1 MDTATTPAV
10 PKTYIAEWIKLD
22 FFNNSNLKTDIQN
35 RISVNIEANFLN
47 ALNDMRG
54 DNKNGYGISFSEIT
68 RLALAYFYSEIFT
81 DKIKDN
87 YYTLEMVKGFLDA
100 NNLTTYTAIHE
111 IDVLFFAL
119 KDAPLFKHC
128 WLIIQ
133 SAWFFNSE
141 YFGHHQ
147 HIDYVNHYINT
158 GQKLPIECYKY
169 DPIYL
174 EKKYNDIDSAKTV
187 KIPIN
192 GFTLVNQWYYGILFL
207 VCKELQVST
216 KHFNISVIDNR
227 EYNPL
232 PKTSR
237 QLRPLAPFKLIEC
250 DIKSAFPTFLD
261 IETGANLKDYVYNNL
276 MQSKGITR
284 GEAKIL
290 FNTVC
295 NSGKYN
301 SKEYTKTFFLAC
313 GYTLE
318 QCDMLLILTHNPK
331 RKFISFMT
339 EYECLAIQHFTVMN
353 NLFNW
358 VRLHDALIG
367 IDNKTKPQILK
378 VHPNCDFGY
387 KELNRPIIKESF
399 SLGTKHLPYAYVG
412 SIPQGLKLISKHED
426 IKPNIKGTANG
437 FMFYTE
443 KFQYITAGFNLNNQ
457 NEFGSYDN
465 FSRVFYFKA
474 NPNMTFI
481 TLCQTMLDALFYLN
495 KRKIKPLELELI
507 LKHIRR
513 YSNYIFN
520 VRAVYL
526 SLIKYNPTLCATV
539 KERDFDITKE
549 LKFKK
554 KIDFLTAMNDAKKTV
569 NIANNYKDLI
579 DLMQERITNNDYGFM
594 NENKIIGKKRNNLL
608 SYAITHKFNELCS
621 GRKNKPI
628 FEPPFINSSIKRVQK
643 TGLSEIELKKERA
656 KINRIQLKIK
666 KINELVE
673 QNKPRTHQLYYL
685 LCSIAGADT
694 DLKIVKNDE
703 MQTELKHELIQE
715 ILKLEINNIEAGA
728 SCFDFLY
735 KLPPTNKIEFNTDLE
750 NSFDTDLSKSI
761 FNQLTMEQA
770 QNKDPIFLKE
780 YLKFHKVSKRRQELF
795 LKKKQKEQFEFT
807 IIKFD

>member
-1 MDTATTPAV
+1 
-10 PKTYIAEWIKLD
+10 
-22 FFNNSNLKTDIQN
+22 
-35 RISVNIEANFLN
+35 
-47 ALNDMRG
+47 
-54 DNKNGYGISFSEIT
+54 
-68 RLALAYFYSEIFT
+68 
-81 DKIKDN
+81 
-87 YYTLEMVKGFLDA
+87 
-100 NNLTTYTAIHE
+100 
-111 IDVLFFAL
+111 
-119 KDAPLFKHC
+119 
-128 WLIIQ
+128 
-133 SAWFFNSE
+133 
-141 YFGHHQ
+141 
-147 HIDYVNHYINT
+147 
-158 GQKLPIECYKY
+158 
-169 DPIYL
+169 
-174 EKKYNDIDSAKTV
+174 
-187 KIPIN
+187 
-192 GFTLVNQWYYGILFL
+192 
-207 VCKELQVST
+207 
-216 KHFNISVIDNR
+216 
-227 EYNPL
+227 
-232 PKTSR
+232 
-237 QLRPLAPFKLIEC
+237 
-250 DIKSAFPTFLD
+250 
-261 IETGANLKDYVYNNL
+261 
-276 MQSKGITR
+276 
-284 GEAKIL
+284 
-290 FNTVC
+290 
-295 NSGKYN
+295 
-301 SKEYTKTFFLAC
+301 
-313 GYTLE
+313 
-318 QCDMLLILTHNPK
+318 
-331 RKFISFMT
+331 
-339 EYECLAIQHFTVMN
+339 
-353 NLFNW
+353 
-358 VRLHDALIG
+358 
-367 IDNKTKPQILK
+367 
-378 VHPNCDFGY
+378 
-387 KELNRPIIKESF
+387 
-399 SLGTKHLPYAYVG
+399 
-412 SIPQGLKLISKHED
+412 
-426 IKPNIKGTANG
+426 
-437 FMFYTE
+437 
-443 KFQYITAGFNLNNQ
+443 
-457 NEFGSYDN
+457 
-465 FSRVFYFKA
+465 
-474 NPNMTFI
+474 
-481 TLCQTMLDALFYLN
+481 
-495 KRKIKPLELELI
+495 
-507 LKHIRR
+507 
-513 YSNYIFN
+513 

>member
-1 MDTATTPAV
+1 MDTANIQAV
-10 PKTYIAEWIKLD
+10 LKTYIAEWIKLD

-35 RISVNIEANFLN
+35 RNSVSIEATFLN

-68 RLALAYFYSEIFT
+68 RLALAYFYGEIFT
-81 DKIKDN
+81 AKIKDS

-111 IDVLFFAL
+111 INVQFFAL

-128 WLIIQ
+128 WLIVQ

-174 EKKYNDIDSAKTV
+174 EKKYNDIDSAKNV

-207 VCKELQVST
+207 VCKELQLT
-216 KHFNISVIDNR
+216 TTHFNISVIDNR

-237 QLRPLAPFKLIEC
+237 QLRPLAPFKVIEC

-261 IETGANLKDYVYNNL
+261 VETGAQLKDYVYNNL

-290 FNTVC
+290 FNTIC
-295 NSGKYN
+295 NSGKYK
-301 SKEYTKTFFLAC
+301 SKEFTTAFFLEC
-313 GYTLE
+313 GYTQT
-318 QCDMLLILTHNPK
+318 QCEILITLTHDPK
-331 RKFISFMT
+331 QKFISFMT

-353 NLFNW
+353 NLQRGA
-358 VRLHDALIG
+358 RLHDAILF
-367 IDNKTKPQILK
+367 IDDKTKPQILT

-387 KELNRPIIKESF
+387 KELNRPAINESF
-399 SLGTKHLPYAYVG
+399 CLSAKHLPYAYVG
-412 SIPQGLKLISKHED
+412 SIPQGLNLISKHENT
-426 IKPNIKGTANG
+426 KPNITGTANG
-437 FMFYTE
+437 FKFYAG
-443 KFQYITAGFNLNNQ
+443 KFQYINAGFNLNNS

-465 FSRVFYFKA
+465 FSRVFYFKD
-474 NPNMTFI
+474 NPNTIFI
-481 TLCQTMLDALFYLN
+481 TLCQTMLDTLFYLN

-520 VRAVYL
+520 VRATYL
-526 SLIKYNPTLCATV
+526 RLIKYNPNVCATI

-554 KIDFLTAMNDAKKTV
+554 KIDFLTAMNEAKKTV
-569 NIANNYKDLI
+569 NINNNYKDLI

-594 NENKIIGKKRNNLL
+594 NENKVIGHKRNNLL
-608 SYAITHKFNELCS
+608 IFSIVKKFNLLCTGS
-621 GRKNKPI
+621 YYKPRKTKVCNL
-628 FEPPFINSSIKRVQK
+628 FINSSIKRLQ
-643 TGLSEIELKKERA
+643 TFEL
-656 KINRIQLKIK
+656 L
-666 KINELVE
+666 E
-673 QNKPRTHQLYYL
+673 QNKARTHQLYCL
-685 LCSIAGADT
+685 LCSIAGAVT
-694 DLKIVKNDE
+694 VLEIIKNDE
-703 MQTELKHELIQE
+703 VQNELKHELIQD
-715 ILKLEINNIEAGA
+715 ILKLKLNNVEAGA
-728 SCFDFLY
+728 NCFDFLY
-735 KLPPTNKIEFNTDLE
+735 KPPPTTKIEFNTDLE
-750 NSFDTDLSKSI
+750 NSFDTDLSNSV
-761 FNQLTMEQA
+761 FNHLTLEQA

-795 LKKKQKEQFEFT
+795 LKQKQKEQFEFT